1 MNKTHSE
8 RRVWSEVDKF
18 KERWWREK
26 GYIELTYTDKEI
38 QKCLDEFPNMD
49 IAIDMAADHHLAQGL
64 GEVQE

>member
-1 MNKTHSE
+1 MKTTQSA

-26 GYIELTYTDKEI
+26 GYIELTYTDAEI
-38 QKCLDEFPNMD
+38 QACLDENPNME
-49 IAIDMAADHHLAQGL
+49 IAIDRAADHHLSQGL